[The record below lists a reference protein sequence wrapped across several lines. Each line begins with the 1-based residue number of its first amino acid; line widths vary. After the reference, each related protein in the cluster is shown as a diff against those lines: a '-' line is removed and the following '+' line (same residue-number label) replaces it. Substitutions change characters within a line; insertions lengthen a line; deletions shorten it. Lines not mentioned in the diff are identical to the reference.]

1 MLTIIHHQCFL
12 KPPDVPI
19 PQHFTKL
26 PNGKNEDNDFMH
38 SLLLVVMREKE
49 QSGRSHG

>member
-19 PQHFTKL
+19 PQHFTNL
-26 PNGKNEDNDFMH
+26 PSGKSEDNDFVH
-38 SLLLVVMREKE
+38 GLLLVSAR
-49 QSGRSHG
+49 